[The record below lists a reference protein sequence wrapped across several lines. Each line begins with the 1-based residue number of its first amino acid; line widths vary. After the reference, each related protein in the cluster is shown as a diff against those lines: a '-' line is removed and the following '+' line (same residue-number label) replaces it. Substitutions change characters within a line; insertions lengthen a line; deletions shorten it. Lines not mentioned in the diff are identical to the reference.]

1 LEIQDP
7 AATAGRSASARCA
20 TGRPNGTFG
29 ALSCWSVMERPDEV
43 ATLPELPAEEAQRL
57 AEKFNVSLDEVRLA
71 AKRAGSQP
79 AAIEAELRRQAT
91 S

>member
-1 LEIQDP
+1 
-7 AATAGRSASARCA
+7 
-20 TGRPNGTFG
+20 
-29 ALSCWSVMERPDEV
+29 MERPDEI
-43 ATLPELPAEEAQRL
+43 ATLPDLPLEEARRL

-71 AKRAGSQP
+71 AKRAGPQP